1 MIGPLERLCL
11 DMKMKELIALE
22 LSKRMNYK
30 FASRVLGPFRGKK
43 KKKKQPFEEEERL
56 S

>member
-1 MIGPLERLCL
+1 MIGSLEGLCF

-30 FASRVLGPFRGKK
+30 FASRVLGPLQK
-43 KKKKQPFEEEERL
+43 
-56 S
+56 